1 MRRPVMGEPRLSGHD
16 GAIALAAAALV
27 ASATAA
33 RQHRVTTTEVAV
45 FRRFNLATDVIA
57 APSWIVMQ
65 GGSLGAVAVG
75 AGVTAV
81 RRGRRPGL
89 IVLAVGT
96 GVWAGVKLI
105 KPFVGRHRPAAYVAD
120 VNVRGA
126 PQTGLGYPSGHAAVA
141 TMLALATTRSRRSR
155 ALALASAAAVGCAR
169 MYSGAHLPLDVVGGL
184 AAGGLAGLLSQRSI
198 DNS

>member
-1 MRRPVMGEPRLSGHD
+1 MGKPELNAHGT
-16 GAIALAAAALV
+16 AIALAAAALV

-33 RQHRVTTTEVAV
+33 RRHRLTATEVAV
-45 FRRFNLATDVIA
+45 FRRFNRATDAVA

-65 GGSLGAVAVG
+65 AGSLGAVAVG
-75 AGVTAV
+75 AGVTAI
-81 RRGRRPGL
+81 RRGRRPSV

-105 KPFVGRHRPAAYVAD
+105 KPIVGRHRPAAYLPA
-120 VNVRGA
+120 VNVRGT

-141 TMLALATTRSRRSR
+141 TMLALTTTRGRRSR
-155 ALALASAAAVGCAR
+155 ALALASAGAVGCAR

-198 DNS
+198 AHS